1 MVLKTSLDLD
11 GKNVNRQH
19 LAEKALKNDE
29 ILTELLEC
37 LLSKTESIRF
47 NSFETLLL
55 LSEEHPER
63 LYPKWEFFT
72 DFLSSQNTY
81 HKYIAIYIL
90 ANLTT
95 ADKGNK
101 FEKIFEKYYD
111 LLDDK
116 SLIAPSHVAKNSG
129 KIILTKPDLMR
140 KITEKL
146 LSIDRTHHRLD
157 RKALIKGYAIEA
169 FDEYFKK
176 SGEKSRI
183 VKFVKS
189 ELNSL
194 SPTTQKKAKAFMAKW
209 IEAKSQDL
217 SKE

>member
-1 MVLKTSLDLD
+1 VNLNLDK
-11 GKNVNRQH
+11 KNVDRK
-19 LAEKALKNDE
+19 LIAKMAFEDEK

-90 ANLTT
+90 ANLTKV
-95 ADKGNK
+95 DKGNK
-101 FEKIFEKYYD
+101 FENIFEQYYD

-116 SLIAPSHVAKNSG
+116 SLIPPSHVAKNSG
-129 KIILTKPDLMR
+129 KIILTKPDLIR

-146 LSIDRTHHRLD
+146 LSIDNTHHRPD

-169 FDEYFKK
+169 FDGFYKK
-176 SGEKSRI
+176 SQEKNRI
-183 VKFVKS
+183 IKFVKS
-189 ELNSL
+189 EIDSL
-194 SPTTQKKAKAFMAKW
+194 SPTTQKKAREFIAKW
-209 IEAKSQDL
+209 EKV
-217 SKE
+217 